1 MVLRR
6 VASQCNQGGGRMK
19 ARGASAIAGVALIL
33 LGWFS
38 FPGQARA
45 DIVGENRSDGA
56 GVGLSEQEAANLPA
70 APAVSGGGSAT
81 SSGPQA
87 RFEYRFASACERAA
101 GTMGDS
107 NCTWALLACPGTDGP
122 GPLTDIFRRTVVG
135 LTPTTGWSQIGS
147 TCYPPSTAR
156 PAVTMAMIVEAFH
169 LTRWATAGVATQ
181 PEGNVT
187 LVGLKTFYRVGWS
200 AEGFEPGEVDVVDP
214 VRMLGHRVEIR
225 PRVQS
230 FTYVF
235 GDGQSSAP
243 TMSMGG
249 TYPKGDVVHA
259 YGVAGRYAT
268 RVDVT
273 WTADFRVD
281 GGGWAPIPD
290 QVVVSG
296 PATEVTV
303 KTAKAVLVN

>member
-1 MVLRR
+1 
-6 VASQCNQGGGRMK
+6 MK

-259 YGVAGRYAT
+259 YGAAGRYAT

>member
-1 MVLRR
+1 
-6 VASQCNQGGGRMK
+6 
-19 ARGASAIAGVALIL
+19 
-33 LGWFS
+33 
-38 FPGQARA
+38 
-45 DIVGENRSDGA
+45 
-56 GVGLSEQEAANLPA
+56 
-70 APAVSGGGSAT
+70 
-81 SSGPQA
+81 
-87 RFEYRFASACERAA
+87 
-101 GTMGDS
+101 
-107 NCTWALLACPGTDGP
+107 
-122 GPLTDIFRRTVVG
+122 
-135 LTPTTGWSQIGS
+135 
-147 TCYPPSTAR
+147 
-156 PAVTMAMIVEAFH
+156 MAMIVEAFH
-169 LTRWATAGVATQ
+169 LTRWATAQVATQ

-214 VRMLGHRVEIR
+214 ARMLGHRVEIR

-243 TMSMGG
+243 PTSMGG
-249 TYPKGDVVHA
+249 TYPKGDVVHT

-268 RVDVT
+268 RVDVM

>member
-1 MVLRR
+1 MTAHPGLRIGVL
-6 VASQCNQGGGRMK
+6 AMALLLAWTAPSSAGWDSQGTQGGSTVR
-19 ARGASAIAGVALIL
+19 IT
-33 LGWFS
+33 
-38 FPGQARA
+38 
-45 DIVGENRSDGA
+45 
-56 GVGLSEQEAANLPA
+56 EQEAANLPT
-70 APAVSGGGSAT
+70 APAVSGAGST
-81 SSGPQA
+81 SSGPPA

-135 LTPTTGWSQIGS
+135 STPTTGWSQVGS

-200 AEGFEPGEVDVVDP
+200 VEGFEPGEVDAVDP
-214 VRMLGHRVEIR
+214 ARMLGHRVEIR

-230 FTYVF
+230 LTYVF
-235 GDGQSSAP
+235 GDGQSSGP
-243 TMSMGG
+243 TTSMGG

-259 YGVAGRYAT
+259 YGAAGRYAT
-268 RVDVT
+268 RVGVS
-273 WTADFRVD
+273 D
-281 GGGWAPIPD
+281 GLCKGW
-290 QVVVSG
+290 VSI
-296 PATEVTV
+296 
-303 KTAKAVLVN
+303 

>member
-1 MVLRR
+1 MTAHPGLRIGVL
-6 VASQCNQGGGRMK
+6 AMALLLAWTAPSSAGWDSQGTQGGSTVR
-19 ARGASAIAGVALIL
+19 IT
-33 LGWFS
+33 
-38 FPGQARA
+38 
-45 DIVGENRSDGA
+45 
-56 GVGLSEQEAANLPA
+56 EQEAANLPT
-70 APAVSGGGSAT
+70 APAVSGAGST
-81 SSGPQA
+81 SSGPPA

-135 LTPTTGWSQIGS
+135 STPTAGWSQIGS

-169 LTRWATAGVATQ
+169 LTRWATARVATQ

-200 AEGFEPGEVDVVDP
+200 VEGFEPGEVDVVDP
-214 VRMLGHRVEIR
+214 ARMLGHRVEIR
-225 PRVQS
+225 PRLQS
-230 FTYVF
+230 LTYVF

-243 TMSMGG
+243 TTSMGG
-249 TYPKGDVVHA
+249 TYPKGDVVHS
-259 YGVAGRYAT
+259 YGAAGRYAT